1 VFPLSVDGLK
11 RREAPPQKAFRLP
24 QKERCG
30 NLITTFLFCCERP
43 DRTARRQLWFMA
55 ASTPGGA
62 ASALAAAGAIT
73 AEATHFVVMVTGQI
87 ESGRY
92 EGLDSLYCRY
102 TFSFGEDWRVVRGV
116 EEGITQMSTARG
128 TAADAGRLCVWN
140 FPIDVTFKATGV
152 HGWPQVVLS
161 IYGSDFAGRS
171 DMIIGYG
178 AVHLPLTPGRHELFV
193 RTFRPIA
200 ASLLGRFQSWLMGK
214 RPEFRDTHF
223 PSKGEGRDVTRVQS
237 FGCVKIV
244 VDVTLQ
250 GMEELGYAVPPP
262 VRPGV
267 RLETAAMG

>member
-1 VFPLSVDGLK
+1 MADEGFARSMA
-11 RREAPPQKAFRLP
+11 AP
-24 QKERCG
+24 
-30 NLITTFLFCCERP
+30 
-43 DRTARRQLWFMA
+43 
-55 ASTPGGA
+55 ASTPGGG

-193 RTFRPIA
+193 RTFRPLA
-200 ASLLGRFQSWLMGK
+200 ASLLGRLQSWLMGK
-214 RPEFRDTHF
+214 RPEFRDAHF